1 MPETPPENPSEEQT
15 PPDWVLLEAAKR
27 TDWDYYSQTIE
38 RLRQEY
44 GFARSTF
51 RALCDMIAKY
61 EQPPVDPDV
70 EAVKR
75 IFMAAANNPN
85 YFFDGEYISRAV
97 AQYKLERAK

>member
-1 MPETPPENPSEEQT
+1 MNEVPE
-15 PPDWVLLEAAKR
+15 DWVLREAAKR
-27 TDWDYYSQTIE
+27 AWYAPATIDHW
-38 RLRQEY
+38 R
-44 GFARSTF
+44 AHHASSTTF
-51 RALCDMIAKY
+51 SALCDMIAKY
-61 EQPPVDPDV
+61 EQPPVDEDV